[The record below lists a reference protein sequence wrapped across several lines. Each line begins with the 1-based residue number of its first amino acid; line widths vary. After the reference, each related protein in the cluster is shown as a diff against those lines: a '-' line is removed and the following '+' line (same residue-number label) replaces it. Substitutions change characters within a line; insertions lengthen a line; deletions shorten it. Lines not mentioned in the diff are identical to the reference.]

1 MKNFALEL
9 ALALVLARSRV
20 LLLVACT
27 ALCGCATS
35 GQASYESL
43 RSEVDRTAFV
53 TPRARADADRG
64 LEGAFLERAV
74 FVRTVLDRNP
84 TIDAARSGWRGA
96 VARIRQAGS
105 LEDPMVDL
113 GIAPLSV
120 AASGVPLGY
129 SATISQR
136 LPWPGKLSLDTEMAR
151 AEAAAAK
158 SDFESTR
165 RELALTAALLY
176 DQYFA
181 SVRSLEIN
189 AHHVALM
196 RDMKSAALAQF
207 ESGRA
212 SAQDPLQ
219 AEAELTHM
227 EHDAVMLTADR
238 DVTVAQMNELLHR
251 DPDLPLPPPTKD
263 LVVAANPDAA
273 AGGRLGEEA
282 AAKRPEI
289 ESARLHARAEQARG
303 ERAGRESYPDVVVST
318 SYNSMW
324 SDPEH
329 RWMVGL
335 GFNLP
340 LQRGRRAGSV
350 EEADAMRARYESE
363 AARMTDKARAEVTV
377 TLKRLDEAHHILRLF
392 EERLIPVARDQIDAA
407 RAGFVTSR
415 NDFVALIGAEK
426 NLRGV
431 ELAYQMAR
439 ANVDRR
445 HAELDRALG
454 RIPGLDGQEARP

>member
-1 MKNFALEL
+1 MKNHARTYRAVLVATGAY
-9 ALALVLARSRV
+9 ALA
-20 LLLVACT
+20 
-27 ALCGCATS
+27 GCAIGCTTS
-35 GQASYESL
+35 GQSSYESL
-43 RSEVDRTAFV
+43 RPEVDRTAFV
-53 TPRARADADRG
+53 APRARAADDRA
-64 LEGAFLERAV
+64 LAGAFLERAV
-74 FVRTVLDRNP
+74 FVRAVLERNP

-96 VARIRQAGS
+96 VARVRQAGA
-105 LEDPMVDL
+105 LEDPMIDL
-113 GIAPLSV
+113 GLAPLSV
-120 AASGVPLGY
+120 GASNVALGY
-129 SATISQR
+129 SAQISQR
-136 LPWPGKLSLDTEMAR
+136 LPWPGKLSLDAEMAR
-151 AEAAAAK
+151 AEASAAK

-196 RDMKSAALAQF
+196 REMKSAALAQF

-238 DVTVAQMNELLHR
+238 DVTIAQMNELLHR
-251 DPDLPLPPPTKD
+251 DPERALPPPTTD
-263 LVVAANPDAA
+263 LVLGAMPELQAA
-273 AGGRLGEEA
+273 GRLGDEA

-289 ESARLHARAEQARG
+289 ESARLHARAEQSRG
-303 ERAGRESYPDVVVST
+303 ERAGREFYPDVVVST

-340 LQRGRRAGSV
+340 LQRGRRAGGV

-377 TLKRLDEAHHILRLF
+377 SLKRLDEAHHIMRLF
-392 EERLIPVARDQIDAA
+392 EERLIPVARDQVDAA

-426 NLRGV
+426 NLRSV
-431 ELAYQMAR
+431 ELGYQMAR
-439 ANVDRR
+439 ADVDRR

-454 RIPGLDGQEARP
+454 RIPGLDGPEVSR

>member
-1 MKNFALEL
+1 MKNHFRGRAC
-9 ALALVLARSRV
+9 SRASV
-20 LLLVACT
+20 LLVGCVAVG
-27 ALCGCATS
+27 GCATS
-35 GQASYESL
+35 GQGSYESL

-53 TPRARADADRG
+53 SPHARAEDDRG
-64 LEGAFLERAV
+64 LDGPFLERAV
-74 FVRTVLDRNP
+74 FVRAVLQRNP
-84 TIDAARSGWRGA
+84 TIDAARSAWRGA
-96 VARIRQAGS
+96 VARVRQSGS

-113 GIAPLSV
+113 GLAPLS
-120 AASGVPLGY
+120 AFASNVPLGY

-136 LPWPGKLSLDTEMAR
+136 LPWPGKLSLDAEMAR
-151 AEAAAAK
+151 AEANAAK

-181 SVRSLEIN
+181 SVRSLEVN
-189 AHHVALM
+189 GHHIMLL
-196 RDMKSAALAQF
+196 REMKAAALAQF
-207 ESGRA
+207 ETGRA

-219 AEAELTHM
+219 AEVEIARM
-227 EHDAVMLTADR
+227 ERDAVKLTADR
-238 DVTVAQMNELLHR
+238 DVTAAQMNELLHR
-251 DPDLPLPPPTKD
+251 DPERLLPPPTRD
-263 LVVAANPDAA
+263 LVLGGVPDLEAAK
-273 AGGRLGEEA
+273 RLGDEA

-289 ESARLHARAEQARG
+289 EGARLHARTEQVRG
-303 ERAGRESYPDVVVST
+303 ERASRESYPDVVVST

-340 LQRGRRAGSV
+340 LQRGRRAGGV
-350 EEADAMRARYESE
+350 EEADAMRSRYESE
-363 AARMTDKARAEVTV
+363 AARLTDKARAEVIV

-426 NLRGV
+426 NLRDV
-431 ELAYQMAR
+431 ELDYEMAR
-439 ANVDRR
+439 ADVDRR

-454 RIPGLDGQEARP
+454 RMPGLDEKETSR